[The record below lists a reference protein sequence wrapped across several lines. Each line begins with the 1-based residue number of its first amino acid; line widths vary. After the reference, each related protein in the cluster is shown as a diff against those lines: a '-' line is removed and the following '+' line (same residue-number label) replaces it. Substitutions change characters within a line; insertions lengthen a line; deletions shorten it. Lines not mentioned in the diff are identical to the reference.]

1 VKISHHLDDATVVA
15 YAAATLPDAH
25 MLVVASH
32 LAFCQTCQRSVR
44 EAEAVGG
51 GIMMQQDA
59 AVVSDVCRSATLA
72 SLDGLITAPVPQ
84 RAKLQGELPVPL
96 ARILGDKVLA
106 DLPWKKKAPG
116 LSIYEVPMNDEARG
130 RLLFLNITP
139 GSSMPEHG
147 HAGEELTLVLKGA
160 YTDRFG
166 TFAAGDIADL
176 DEEIEHKPVTD
187 AKDGCICVVALEA
200 PTVFK
205 PFWARLLQP
214 FIGI

>member
-15 YAAATLPDAH
+15 YAAATLPESH

-32 LAFCQTCQRSVR
+32 LGYCPSCRQAVR

-51 GIMMQQDA
+51 EIMMQQDA
-59 AVVSDVCRSATLA
+59 AAVSDVCRSATLA
-72 SLDGLITAPVPQ
+72 SLDAMMTAPTPH
-84 RAKLQGELPVPL
+84 RAELHGELPAPL
-96 ARILGDKVLA
+96 ARILGDKSLA

-116 LSIYEVPMNDEARG
+116 LSVYEVPMTDGARG
-130 RLLFLNITP
+130 RLLFLNIMP

-166 TFAAGDIADL
+166 TFATGDIADL

-205 PFWARLLQP
+205 PFWAKLMQP

>member
-1 VKISHHLDDATVVA
+1 MKISHHLDDATVVA

-51 GIMMQQDA
+51 GFMMQQDA

-96 ARILGDKVLA
+96 ARILGDKALA
-106 DLPWKKKAPG
+106 DLPCEDHRQSPSANEKPASSPTAAPISTLTWLIAS
-116 LSIYEVPMNDEARG
+116 LSAVSI
-130 RLLFLNITP
+130 
-139 GSSMPEHG
+139 
-147 HAGEELTLVLKGA
+147 
-160 YTDRFG
+160 
-166 TFAAGDIADL
+166 
-176 DEEIEHKPVTD
+176 
-187 AKDGCICVVALEA
+187 
-200 PTVFK
+200 
-205 PFWARLLQP
+205 
-214 FIGI
+214 